1 MSLKGQQPC
10 IENGRIT
17 SKNSRIDRKLK
28 WGLIMLPGNTDLP
41 EGNSLKTYSN
51 LTRFVQLSE
60 CFQKITEA
68 ELNLNLIWCPH
79 LGITIPESEYILLLG
94 TFFRK
99 IFNKTAIFIAI
110 VVFITGIPHS
120 FLNLIGLNSLDGL
133 NWTCWLSMHHPWTW
147 LNCHLRCRNLTHLNM
162 VEGGR
167 AASGGYWQ
175 MCIRD

>member
-1 MSLKGQQPC
+1 
-10 IENGRIT
+10 
-17 SKNSRIDRKLK
+17 
-28 WGLIMLPGNTDLP
+28 MLPGNTDLP

-133 NWTCWLSMHHPWTW
+133 NWTC
-147 LNCHLRCRNLTHLNM
+147 
-162 VEGGR
+162 
-167 AASGGYWQ
+167 
-175 MCIRD
+175 